1 MSFLAAIRF
10 LTSIPVPWLQ
20 EHWQHKLSREQFA
33 RSLPYYPVVGLIVG
47 LILAGL
53 SWLLALFLPHAL
65 VSGLL
70 LAALVGLSGGLH
82 LDGFIDTVDGL
93 AAGHSNAERSKKI
106 MHQGGV
112 GAIGVVAVIVLL
124 LVKYI
129 ALNDVPE
136 ASLMAVLVL
145 VPVVGRWAM
154 VYAVFFFPYGNPQ
167 GMGKELKEGVG
178 WWGFMAATIVTLAVV
193 IALAQVAGLVILAS
207 VWLMIVAMAAFLKGK
222 LGGLT
227 GDTYGSINEMAE
239 VLVLILVVL
248 ISFNGWF

>member
-1 MSFLAAIRF
+1 M
-10 LTSIPVPWLQ
+10 
-20 EHWQHKLSREQFA
+20 
-33 RSLPYYPVVGLIVG
+33 
-47 LILAGL
+47 
-53 SWLLALFLPHAL
+53 
-65 VSGLL
+65 
-70 LAALVGLSGGLH
+70 
-82 LDGFIDTVDGL
+82 
-93 AAGHSNAERSKKI
+93 
-106 MHQGGV
+106 
-112 GAIGVVAVIVLL
+112 VAVIVLL

-154 VYAVFFFPYGNPQ
+154 VYAVFFYPYGNQQ

-193 IALAQVAGLVILAS
+193 IALAQVAGLVMMAT
-207 VWLMIVAMAAFLKGK
+207 VWLMIVTAAAFLKGK

-227 GDTYGSINEMAE
+227 GDTYGSINEVAE